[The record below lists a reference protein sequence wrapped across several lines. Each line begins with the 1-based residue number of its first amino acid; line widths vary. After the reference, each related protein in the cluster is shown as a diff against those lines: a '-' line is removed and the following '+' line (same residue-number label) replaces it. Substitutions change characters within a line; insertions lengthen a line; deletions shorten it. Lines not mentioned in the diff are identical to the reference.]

1 MPQCR
6 DASPCQLVQC
16 ASPWSLCS
24 SLREAPPQPP
34 QSLAPHPAP
43 SPPALPCSPRY
54 RILNPGAI
62 PDDTFM
68 DSRKATEKL
77 LGSLD
82 IDHTQYQFGH
92 TKVRAHRS

>member
-1 MPQCR
+1 MPTPPVSR
-6 DASPCQLVQC
+6 DCQVSLTSLFRGASTLASKRPASPV
-16 ASPWSLCS
+16 LCS
-24 SLREAPPQPP
+24 PP
-34 QSLAPHPAP
+34 STS
-43 SPPALPCSPRY
+43 SPTLPRLLRY

-92 TKVRAHRS
+92 TKVGAQGS

>member
-1 MPQCR
+1 MGDGGLTTPGVFRTQCQSHQ
-6 DASPCQLVQC
+6 DIH
-16 ASPWSLCS
+16 S
-24 SLREAPPQPP
+24 SQ
-34 QSLAPHPAP
+34 AP